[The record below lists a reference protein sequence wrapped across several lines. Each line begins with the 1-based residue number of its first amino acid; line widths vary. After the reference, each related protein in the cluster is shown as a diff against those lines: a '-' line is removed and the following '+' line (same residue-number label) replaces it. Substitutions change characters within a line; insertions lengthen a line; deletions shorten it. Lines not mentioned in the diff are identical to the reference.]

1 MLSVSQYNCHS
12 SIFGERERFSI
23 LVTLR
28 SSTIMDLPYLYI
40 IRYYTYKLCPWTQ
53 EVLPK
58 ELHDEPDEPDEPD
71 DQPVPTEQRDEYVMD
86 SVVTGGDQM
95 PPAEILQKFFGHILE
110 GNAGDLGD
118 ILRFLRDD
126 GGIFS

>member
-1 MLSVSQYNCHS
+1 MYLSIIAIVVYL
-12 SIFGERERFSI
+12 ERERERD
-23 LVTLR
+23 LVYLLR
-28 SSTIMDLPYLYI
+28 YVHLLSWTCHIYL
-40 IRYYTYKLCPWTQ
+40 YYTYKLCPWTQ

-58 ELHDEPDEPDEPD
+58 ELHDEPDE
-71 DQPVPTEQRDEYVMD
+71 PVPTEQRDEYVMD

-95 PPAEILQKFFGHILE
+95 PPAEILQKFFGHKLE

-118 ILRFLRDD
+118 MLRFLRDD